1 MTEVLQLPHGRLTH
15 YGKAQGFAKPAL
27 VICPG
32 GGYEFCSIREGAP
45 VARAFARD
53 GIEAFVLEYDCVPV
67 PLGTMPVRTAAAAVA
82 WVREHAAQFH
92 IDPDRIA
99 IGGFSAGGHLAGTLA
114 AVWNKP
120 KWFEPGTD
128 RQAHRPNAAVL
139 CYPVVSAGE
148 HAHRGSF
155 VQLAGPE
162 RDKQQVFS
170 LEYLVDGDMPPTFLW
185 HTLDDDEVPV
195 ENTLLIEQA
204 LRRAGVPHEMH
215 LFPHGVH
222 GLSLADYE
230 TYEPTRGRLPDRH
243 VNRWQALCAEWLKNL
258 G

>member
-1 MTEVLQLPHGRLTH
+1 MEVLQLSHGRLTH
-15 YGKAQGFAKPAL
+15 YGRAAGVGKPAL

-53 GIEAFVLEYDCVPV
+53 GIESFVLEYDCAPA

-82 WVREHAAQFH
+82 WVRENATRFG
-92 IDPDRIA
+92 IDANRIA

-114 AVWNKP
+114 AVWHRAD
-120 KWFEPGTD
+120 WFEPGTD
-128 RQAHRPNAAVL
+128 LQAHRPNAAVL

-155 VQLAGPE
+155 VQLAGAD
-162 RDKQQVFS
+162 RDRQQAFS
-170 LEYLVDGDMPPTFLW
+170 LENLVDGNTPPVFLW

-204 LRRAGVPHEMH
+204 LRKAGVPHEVH
-215 LFPHGVH
+215 LFPHGIH

-230 TYEPTRGRLPDRH
+230 TYEPNRGRLPDRH
-243 VNRWQALCAEWLKNL
+243 VNRWQALCAEWLKYL
-258 G
+258 K

>member
-53 GIEAFVLEYDCVPV
+53 GIEAFVLAYDCVPV

-92 IDPDRIA
+92 INPDRIA

-120 KWFEPGTD
+120 EWFEPGTD
-128 RQAHRPNAAVL
+128 LQAHRPNAAVL

-155 VQLAGPE
+155 VQLVGAE

-230 TYEPTRGRLPDRH
+230 TYEAMRGRLPDWR
-243 VNRWQALCAEWLKNL
+243 VNRWQALYAEWLKNL

>member
-1 MTEVLQLPHGRLTH
+1 DFGPAFQCGQWRKDTEMTEVLQLPHGRLTH
-15 YGKAQGFAKPAL
+15 YGKAQGFAKSAL

-53 GIEAFVLEYDCVPV
+53 GIDAFVRAYACAPV

-92 IDPDRIA
+92 INPDRIA

-120 KWFEPGTD
+120 EWFEPGTD
-128 RQAHRPNAAVL
+128 LQAHRPNAAVL

-170 LEYLVDGDMPPTFLW
+170 LEYLVDSDMPPTF
-185 HTLDDDEVPV
+185 
-195 ENTLLIEQA
+195 
-204 LRRAGVPHEMH
+204 
-215 LFPHGVH
+215 
-222 GLSLADYE
+222 
-230 TYEPTRGRLPDRH
+230 
-243 VNRWQALCAEWLKNL
+243 
-258 G
+258 